1 MAANTVV
8 RLAGRVIPV
17 TFRVEGGSTLG
28 ASNGRERS
36 FVLPRMG
43 EINWL
48 TELRKIEREFDG
60 LPPEPTP
67 TERRARRAAE
77 QHAEKLRKERATL
90 LGVLARFLP
99 VVGLAGAIMLW
110 PYHRGCGTGL
120 FVYLGAEG
128 VIVVGGLW
136 LVACTWRARMAK
148 THGVALILVLWGL
161 MLIGHQ
167 ILPRVGYAK
176 TDAAHPARWWCK
188 RGKT

>member
-1 MAANTVV
+1 M
-8 RLAGRVIPV
+8 IPV

-99 VVGLAGAIMLW
+99 VVGLAGAIMVQKLR
-110 PYHRGCGTGL
+110 RG
-120 FVYLGAEG
+120 
-128 VIVVGGLW
+128 
-136 LVACTWRARMAK
+136 
-148 THGVALILVLWGL
+148 
-161 MLIGHQ
+161 
-167 ILPRVGYAK
+167 P
-176 TDAAHPARWWCK
+176 
-188 RGKT
+188 

>member
-1 MAANTVV
+1 
-8 RLAGRVIPV
+8 VIPV

-99 VVGLAGAIMLW
+99 VVGLAGAIVLW
-110 PYHRGCGTGL
+110 PYHRDCGTGL
-120 FVYLGAEG
+120 FAYLSAEG
-128 VIVVGGLW
+128 VIVIGGLW

-161 MLIGHQ
+161 LLIGQQ

-176 TDAAHPARWWCK
+176 TDAAHPAQWWCK

>member
-1 MAANTVV
+1 MI
-8 RLAGRVIPV
+8 LV
-17 TFRVEGGSTLG
+17 TFGIEESSALG

-36 FVLPRMG
+36 FVLPQMG

-67 TERRARRAAE
+67 TELRIRRAAE
-77 QHAEKLRKERATL
+77 QRAEKLRRERATL

-99 VVGLAGAIMLW
+99 VVGLAGAIVLW

-136 LVACTWRARMAK
+136 LVACTWRARLAK

-176 TDAAHPARWWCK
+176 TDAAHPAQWWCE
-188 RGKT
+188 GKPTPKSGRT